1 MSAKKGKDH
10 HNYGK
15 RGIKSKLWK
24 GGKCKTK
31 QGYVQIWTENGQKF
45 EHRIIMEKYLNRKL
59 KPWEIVHHLN
69 NIKDDNRIENLELM
83 DKKEHD
89 RINMRIN
96 SKNGWRKKI
105 IKYCYREYLN
115 SFN

>member
-1 MSAKKGKDH
+1 MSARKGKNH

-24 GGKCKTK
+24 GGRCKNND
-31 QGYVQIWTENGQKF
+31 GYIQVWTENGQMF
-45 EHRIIMEKYLNRKL
+45 EHRPVMEKYLNRKL
-59 KPWEIVHHLN
+59 KSGEIVHHLN

-83 DKKEHD
+83 SKKEHD
-89 RINMRIN
+89 GNNMRIN
-96 SKNGWRKKI
+96 SKKGWQTKVMKI
-105 IKYCYREYLN
+105 FFKEYLN